1 MDEKYYAAELA
12 GYCNRMTA
20 WKIIKDVSEELLA
33 GKAVAVSPF
42 RIEIKENGGFALV
55 KKDEP
60 FAIDGFVAP
69 EITDNNITEASQ
81 VWALAASVFY
91 IVMGCQI
98 MNGKGGRGQLESSKI
113 PYMRSE
119 MPQLSELIQ
128 KCLNYHPE
136 LRPSLEKVHETAL
149 EQMAQCDDTVRRGPK
164 FNKKNNP
171 ADSQDVQKD
180 DIAFWPETMQPAK

>member
-69 EITDNNITEASQ
+69 EITDNNISPTVLKTSDAS
-81 VWALAASVFY
+81 LAAF
-91 IVMGCQI
+91 
-98 MNGKGGRGQLESSKI
+98 SK
-113 PYMRSE
+113 MS
-119 MPQLSELIQ
+119 
-128 KCLNYHPE
+128 
-136 LRPSLEKVHETAL
+136 
-149 EQMAQCDDTVRRGPK
+149 CD
-164 FNKKNNP
+164 
-171 ADSQDVQKD
+171 
-180 DIAFWPETMQPAK
+180 